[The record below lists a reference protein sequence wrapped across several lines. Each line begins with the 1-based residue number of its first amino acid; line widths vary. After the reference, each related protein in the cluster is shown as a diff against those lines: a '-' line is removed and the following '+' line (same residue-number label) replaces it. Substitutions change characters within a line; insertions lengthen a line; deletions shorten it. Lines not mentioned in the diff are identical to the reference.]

1 MDFFKKKKTN
11 NRLLVNPEAIS
22 QSFWMM
28 KLINKF
34 MLQGKKFRIEKIIL
48 SGFYELRHSYI
59 DIQPFFILFRYL
71 ILHRPMFGFNKVR
84 LSRLF
89 KTIPV
94 PLSSKRQMIL
104 ILTWFI
110 QAIRVL
116 KTGNLKQRFYQEL
129 KNIRMKQKSALVK
142 YKPVYEF
149 YFQIVSNRVNVRFRW
164 K

>member
-1 MDFFKKKKTN
+1 
-11 NRLLVNPEAIS
+11 
-22 QSFWMM
+22 MM

-48 SGFYELRHSYI
+48 IGFYELRHSYV

-71 ILHRPMFGFNKVR
+71 ILYRPMFGFNKIR

-104 ILTWFI
+104 ILT
-110 QAIRVL
+110 
-116 KTGNLKQRFYQEL
+116 
-129 KNIRMKQKSALVK
+129 
-142 YKPVYEF
+142 
-149 YFQIVSNRVNVRFRW
+149 
-164 K
+164 